1 MKKYHYR
8 TQSNQGIRE
17 RQEKIMFMTDEMI
30 TSTIRLF
37 VIVLLSGLI
46 GIEREAKNHPAGLRT
61 HIVVGV
67 GACLLMLVSI
77 FGFEDYLKEHDDLR
91 GFDPS
96 RIPSYVISGIG
107 FLGAGTILVQG
118 GITVKG
124 LTTAASIWVVAGLGI
139 VVGIGMYY
147 EAVLAT
153 IIIVTT
159 LFFLN
164 RFEKLYKKKIEM
176 KDNLLLTLIIEKGE
190 GHIGKVNEVLSSK
203 EMDISQ
209 YNLEGGN
216 TKGDLLMKY
225 TLSISTKGPAYPSK
239 ILEELQQLSFVK
251 STEINKRS

>member
-1 MKKYHYR
+1 M
-8 TQSNQGIRE
+8 S
-17 RQEKIMFMTDEMI
+17 FFTDEMI

-67 GACLLMLVSI
+67 GSCMLMLVSL
-77 FGFEDYLKEHDDLR
+77 FGFEDYIREHDDIR

-153 IIIVTT
+153 IIIITT

-164 RFEKLYKKKIEM
+164 RFEKLYKKKINL
-176 KDNLLLTLIIEKGE
+176 KDNLLLTLTIDKGE
-190 GHIGKVNEVLSSK
+190 GHISKINDVLSS
-203 EMDISQ
+203 EGMDISQ
-209 YNLEGGN
+209 YNIDQAEGG
-216 TKGDLLMKY
+216 TMLKY
-225 TLSISTKGPAYPSK
+225 TLSISTKHKLHPSEM
-239 ILEELQQLSFVK
+239 LEKLQEMSFVK
-251 STEINKRS
+251 STDINKRN

>member
-1 MKKYHYR
+1 MMAFF
-8 TQSNQGIRE
+8 S
-17 RQEKIMFMTDEMI
+17 DEMI

-37 VIVLLSGLI
+37 VIVLLSGVI

-67 GACLLMLVSI
+67 GSCMLMLVSI
-77 FGFEDYLKEHDDLR
+77 FGFEDYLKTHEDLR

-164 RFEKLYKKKIEM
+164 RFEKLYKKKIGR
-176 KDNLLLTLIIEKGE
+176 KDNLLLTLTIIKGE
-190 GHIGKVNEVLSSK
+190 GHISKINDVVSSK
-203 EMDISQ
+203 DLEISQ
-209 YNLEGGN
+209 YNIEEDNTDEGP
-216 TKGDLLMKY
+216 LLKY
-225 TLSISTKGPAYPSK
+225 TLSISTKRPVHVAGL
-239 ILEELQQLSFVK
+239 LENLQGMEFVK
-251 STEINKRS
+251 SANVNKSSR

>member
-1 MKKYHYR
+1 M
-8 TQSNQGIRE
+8 S
-17 RQEKIMFMTDEMI
+17 FFTDEML
-30 TSTIRLF
+30 TSTIRLL

-46 GIEREAKNHPAGLRT
+46 GIEREVKNHPAGLRT

-67 GACLLMLVSI
+67 GSCMLTLVSL
-77 FGFEDYLKEHDDLR
+77 FGFEDYIRAHEDMR

-96 RIPSYVISGIG
+96 RIPSYIISGIG

-153 IIIVTT
+153 IIIITT

-164 RFEKLYKKKIEM
+164 RFEKLYKKKVDTKEHMLMTIA
-176 KDNLLLTLIIEKGE
+176 LSRGE
-190 GHIGKVNEVLSSK
+190 GHIKRINTELFSHSI
-203 EMDISQ
+203 EITQ
-209 YNLEGGN
+209 FNLEEDKSN
-216 TKGDLLMKY
+216 DKGLLKY
-225 TLSISTKGPAYPSK
+225 TLSLSIKQKTDLADL
-239 ILEELQQLSFVK
+239 LEKMQGMSFIT
-251 STEINKRS
+251 SANINKRT

>member
-1 MKKYHYR
+1 M
-8 TQSNQGIRE
+8 S
-17 RQEKIMFMTDEMI
+17 FFTDEMI

-67 GACLLMLVSI
+67 GSCMLMLVSI
-77 FGFEDYLKEHDDLR
+77 FGFEDYLKEHNDLR

-153 IIIVTT
+153 IIIVAT

-164 RFEKLYKKKIEM
+164 RFEKLYKKKIDM
-176 KDNLLLTLIIEKGE
+176 KDNLLLTLTIDKGE
-190 GHIGKVNEVLSSK
+190 GNIGKINDALTSTNME
-203 EMDISQ
+203 ISQ
-209 YNLEGGN
+209 YNIEEDQ
-216 TKGDLLMKY
+216 TEKGSFLKY
-225 TLSISTKGPAYPSK
+225 TLSLSTKHPVHPSEIMEK
-239 ILEELQQLSFVK
+239 MQEMPFVK
-251 STEINKRS
+251 STEVNKRS

>member
-1 MKKYHYR
+1 
-8 TQSNQGIRE
+8 
-17 RQEKIMFMTDEMI
+17 MFMTDEMI

-77 FGFEDYLKEHDDLR
+77 FGFEDYLKEHNDLR

-164 RFEKLYKKKIEM
+164 RFEKLYKKKIDM
-176 KDNLLLTLIIEKGE
+176 KDNLLLTLTMEKGE
-190 GHIGKVNEVLSSK
+190 GHISKINEVFSS
-203 EMDISQ
+203 EDMDVSQ
-209 YNLEGGN
+209 YNLEGDTTKAGN
-216 TKGDLLMKY
+216 LIKY
-225 TLSISTKGPAYPSK
+225 TLSISTKGRSHPSK
-239 ILEELQQLSFVK
+239 ILEELQKFTFVK
-251 STEINKRS
+251 SAEMNKRS

>member
-1 MKKYHYR
+1 M
-8 TQSNQGIRE
+8 S
-17 RQEKIMFMTDEMI
+17 FFTDDML

-46 GIEREAKNHPAGLRT
+46 GIEREVKNHPAGLRT

-67 GACLLMLVSI
+67 GSCMLTLVSL
-77 FGFEDYLKEHDDLR
+77 FGFEDFITNHEDLQ

-96 RIPSYVISGIG
+96 RIPSYIISGIG

-153 IIIVTT
+153 IIIIAT

-164 RFEKLYKKKIEM
+164 RFEGLYKKKVDT
-176 KDNLLLTLIIEKGE
+176 KHDVLLTITLSEGE
-190 GHIGKVNEVLSSK
+190 GHIKNINRELSLHDM
-203 EMDISQ
+203 EITQ
-209 YNLEGGN
+209 YNFEEDK
-216 TKGDLLMKY
+216 TSEEAMIKY
-225 TLSISTKGPAYPSK
+225 TLSLTIKQKTDLP
-239 ILEELQQLSFVK
+239 ELMEKLQNIPYVNSVN
-251 STEINKRS
+251 INKRV

>member
-1 MKKYHYR
+1 M
-8 TQSNQGIRE
+8 S
-17 RQEKIMFMTDEMI
+17 FFTDEML
-30 TSTIRLF
+30 TSTIRIF
-37 VIVLLSGLI
+37 VIVLLSGII

-67 GACLLMLVSI
+67 GSCMLMLVSI
-77 FGFEDYLKEHDDLR
+77 FGFEDYLKQHQDLR

-153 IIIVTT
+153 VIIITT

-164 RFEKLYKKKIEM
+164 RFERLYKKKI
-176 KDNLLLTLIIEKGE
+176 DNQVNLLLTLSVKRGE
-190 GHIGKVNEVLSSK
+190 GNITKIKEELSAKGAEITQFNIEEDDMLKK
-203 EMDISQ
+203 EP
-209 YNLEGGN
+209 
-216 TKGDLLMKY
+216 LLKY
-225 TLSISTKGPAYPSK
+225 TLSLSSSHPENFTD
-239 ILEELQQLSFVK
+239 ILETLQQMSFVQSAK
-251 STEINKRS
+251 MNKRG